1 MANVK
6 ISELTALTPP
16 DAADIVPVT
25 DSSAN
30 ETKRTTVGEI
40 VGIVNGDV
48 DVADDG
54 TATISELPVSKLQ
67 DGDARQLLQTDAAG
81 TGVEWTDDVDV
92 PGTLGVTGAATFDS
106 TVNAAGLASL
116 DGGIDVDGAFTVAD
130 TSGNV
135 ATSGTLDVTGA
146 TALDST
152 LGVNG
157 QSTLA
162 SAAVSDLTEDRVVIA
177 GASGE
182 LEGSAN
188 LTFDGSELGVT
199 GTLDVSSNATVGGD
213 LTVEGDLTI
222 EGTTTTIET
231 TTLLVEDKNIEMGVV
246 DTPSDTSADGG
257 GVTLKGATDKTI
269 NWINATDAWTS
280 SEHIELASGKE
291 FYIDG
296 NSVLNATTLGS
307 SVVNSSLTSVGTI
320 ATGTWE
326 GDAIYAAYLDSTV
339 VTTNDTETVTS
350 AMLANGTIV
359 DANISSNAEIAVSKL
374 QDGAARQL
382 LQTDAAGTG
391 VEWTSSIFLPGTLS
405 VGASI
410 SQFSSQATIKD
421 DLEIQG
427 TAPQLRFYESDNTDQ
442 NPWLRIANG
451 SLIFE
456 LRTDS
461 GTLQTGLATLNST
474 GLGLGVSPSSLVH
487 LADAGDITVGTTT
500 GTKIGT
506 ATSQKI
512 GFYNATPVVQP
523 TTGVAEAAFVE
534 NSGGTAINVDSTFGG
549 YTIQQAVEAL
559 QTLGLLA

>member
-1 MANVK
+1 MASVK

-157 QSTLA
+157 QSTLT